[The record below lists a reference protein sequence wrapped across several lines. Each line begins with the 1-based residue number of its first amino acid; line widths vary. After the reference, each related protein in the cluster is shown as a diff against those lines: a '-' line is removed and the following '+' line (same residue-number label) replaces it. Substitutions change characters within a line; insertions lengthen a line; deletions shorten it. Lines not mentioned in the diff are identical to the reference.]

1 MTDKKIESITLNTRI
16 ATIQCTYSVLFMG
29 EKLTAKTM
37 KYFRTKSFLSEQ
49 DADENKEIHV
59 NDKLFAFLVRGIV
72 KNQLVLDETIS
83 KYLKV
88 DIEKND
94 KLVIS
99 IIRAGAFELLYRDN
113 TPAPIIISEYTKIA
127 NKFYPETKTALVNA
141 VLDKIA
147 KSKSEN

>member
-72 KNQLVLDETIS
+72 KNQLILDETIS